1 MVDGKY
7 VYEVN
12 ESSYSFWQDILFD
25 TNAEIINHSYTHG
38 FWGTNDDGGT
48 FEYVKNGE
56 SVVTLSELMPKG
68 SSTKEIYASK
78 QILEELFPNNISI
91 NSAALSFITP
101 GIGIKTVDHKLSDGS
116 VVATYKTYFN
126 EVLKKAYASGD
137 LIGANS
143 TFGATYDPSLDL
155 STKVVTK
162 DNFSTYE
169 SRMAIPRYMVEHYNA
184 NPDGLVNDDISN
196 WTDYIDSAI
205 DLNGWACFC
214 IHMIIEN
221 ASADGH
227 NITEAQAEKLFKYA
241 IDNNTWVAT
250 NTEAV
255 LYFSEWSTSSVSA
268 EYTDGFGAGISVNA
282 DKIRFNIRYCNLKQA
297 VDFGGHRFFNEV
309 GVSCVKDPYNVHK
322 KLKYVSANTNVI
334 SYFLGAPLARHVLE
348 KKAEWVFFYLFR
360 GEEELKFAQIL
371 QKREGI

>member
-1 MVDGKY
+1 MQFATLKTADSDGDGIPEYVMVDGKY

-12 ESSYSFWQDILFD
+12 QSSYEFWQDILFD
-25 TNAEIINHSYTHG
+25 TNAEIINHSFTHG

-56 SVVTLSELMPKG
+56 STVTLSELMPKG

-91 NSAALSFITP
+91 NSTALSFINP
-101 GIGIKTVDHKLSDGS
+101 GIAIKTVDHKRSDGS
-116 VVATYKTYFN
+116 VVTTYKTYFN
-126 EVLKKAYASGD
+126 EVLKKAYDNGE
-137 LIGANS
+137 LIGSNA

-184 NPDGLVNDDISN
+184 NPEGLVNDDISN

-214 IHMIIEN
+214 IHMMIEKE
-221 ASADGH
+221 SANGH

-241 IDNNTWVAT
+241 LDNNVWVAT
-250 NTEAV
+250 NTDAI

-268 EYTDGFGAGISVNA
+268 EYTDGKINVTLTDNERDDVYNMALTVKVSVPDNWQSATDGADTYEV
-282 DKIRFNIRYCNLKQA
+282 LK
-297 VDFGGHRFFNEV
+297 DSN
-309 GVSCVKDPYNVHK
+309 GVS
-322 KLKYVSANTNVI
+322 YVLVDIVPDSGVVTLCSA
-334 SYFLGAPLARHVLE
+334 
-348 KKAEWVFFYLFR
+348 
-360 GEEELKFAQIL
+360 Q
-371 QKREGI
+371 